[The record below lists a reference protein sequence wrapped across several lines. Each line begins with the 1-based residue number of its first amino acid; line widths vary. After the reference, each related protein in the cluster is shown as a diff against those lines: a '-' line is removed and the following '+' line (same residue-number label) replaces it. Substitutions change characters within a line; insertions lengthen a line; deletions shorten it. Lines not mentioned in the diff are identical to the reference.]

1 MSDTLVTG
9 GSGMVGTAISRGIK
23 MSSKDCDLRD
33 WVQTIEYFEKVKPKY
48 VLHCAAK
55 VGGVAGNMAAK
66 GTFYYENTL
75 INAHTLEASRLVGVD
90 KLVSFLS
97 TCVFPDPIDYPLT
110 EKKVHLGPPH
120 KSNYGYA
127 YTKRMLDVQTECYR
141 EQYGVN
147 YICVIPTNI
156 YGTHDNFNLETGHA
170 IPSLIHRCYL
180 AKQNKEDFVVWG
192 SGKPL
197 REFIFAEDVASLL
210 EWSLD
215 NYNESE
221 PIILSNAEEISI
233 KDAVDTIVEKMNYK
247 GNVVWDS
254 EKPDGQFRKQSD
266 NSKLLSYLPDVKFTP
281 FDVGI
286 EKTVNWFIENYE
298 GARK

>member
-9 GSGMVGTAISRGIK
+9 GSGMVGTQIKRGIK

-33 WVQTIEYFEKVKPKY
+33 WNQTIEYFEKIKPKN

-66 GTFYYENTL
+66 GTFFYENTL
-75 INAHTLEASRLVGVD
+75 INSHTLEASRLVGVE

-97 TCVFPDPIDYPLT
+97 TCVFPDPVEYPLT
-110 EKKVHLGPPH
+110 EQKVHLGPPH

-127 YTKRMLDVQTECYR
+127 YSKRMLDVQTECYR
-141 EQYGVN
+141 DQYGVN

-156 YGTHDNFNLETGHA
+156 YGTHDNFNLETGHV

-180 AKQNKEDFVVWG
+180 AKENNEDFVVWG
-192 SGKPL
+192 SGTPL
-197 REFIFAEDVASLL
+197 REFIFADDVAELL

-215 NYNESE
+215 NYDESE

-233 KDAVDTIVEKMNYK
+233 KDTVEIIVEKMNFK
-247 GNVVWDS
+247 GNLVWDKD
-254 EKPDGQFRKQSD
+254 KPDGQFRKQSD

-281 FDVGI
+281 IEVGI
-286 EKTVNWFIENYE
+286 EKTVNWFVENYE